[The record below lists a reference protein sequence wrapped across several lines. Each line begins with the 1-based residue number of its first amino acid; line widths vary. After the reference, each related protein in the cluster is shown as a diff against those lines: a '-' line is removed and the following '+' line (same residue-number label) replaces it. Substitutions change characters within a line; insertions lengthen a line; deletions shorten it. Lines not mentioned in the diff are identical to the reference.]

1 MNTNNIDHPLLLEK
15 FPRGVIALDLEMTGL
30 SPLNDHI
37 IEIGA
42 IKVTPNVAEAKI
54 FDQLV
59 SPPVKISSCSKA
71 SSEIHGITDQMV
83 LGQPK
88 LEVVLPKLFE
98 FVGTLPIIAHNA
110 KFDVGHLIAA
120 IHRLES
126 AIPNCE
132 VFCSCQLSRITFR
145 QLNSYSLDQLAA
157 HLMITMENHHR
168 AKNDALTSLLIFQA
182 ALKHLGQ
189 ESKAPSYYLQSRYCS
204 LSDFNPENC
213 TLDLPGHLFSLYDY
227 TPRQQ
232 LIEIKYSGGKRK
244 NCFRPVRPISLL
256 PMPEGNI
263 LYAHCLESDL
273 YKSYLLNKIGEVKP
287 LTTAAQNKWEEL
299 LLKRAKNG

>member
-110 KFDVGHLIAA
+110 KFDVEMLGPTGIGRNEGKVDIRFIGGRQFHFGF
-120 IHRLES
+120 
-126 AIPNCE
+126 
-132 VFCSCQLSRITFR
+132 FCRF
-145 QLNSYSLDQLAA
+145 
-157 HLMITMENHHR
+157 
-168 AKNDALTSLLIFQA
+168 F
-182 ALKHLGQ
+182 
-189 ESKAPSYYLQSRYCS
+189 
-204 LSDFNPENC
+204 
-213 TLDLPGHLFSLYDY
+213 
-227 TPRQQ
+227 
-232 LIEIKYSGGKRK
+232 
-244 NCFRPVRPISLL
+244 
-256 PMPEGNI
+256 
-263 LYAHCLESDL
+263 
-273 YKSYLLNKIGEVKP
+273 
-287 LTTAAQNKWEEL
+287 
-299 LLKRAKNG
+299 